1 MDMKTAVSVI
11 KPENECIDCLTRI
24 LTYRNIYNK
33 CSYKV
38 SVSSFTVV
46 INVQLDRPYVSRRE
60 VARVLMYVSPFH
72 RNTV

>member
-1 MDMKTAVSVI
+1 MDMKTAVSFI
-11 KPENECIDCLTRI
+11 KPKNECSDYSH
-24 LTYRNIYNK
+24 TYVHRNIYNK

-46 INVQLDRPYVSRRE
+46 INVQLDRPYVSRCE